1 MQNKKWWSKR
11 DEWNGLKVKQFV
23 MHGMLLCSSSV
34 SCCCET
40 VVVCLWYQQKRR
52 SSRVTKRQKYLEDV
66 DLSDED
72 HLLLPS
78 ASETP
83 DNSLMVNAV
92 LLFSSD
98 MQYSVVVVDDTDY
111 VWNFK
116 MHGTLIKGLV
126 LCEYWKFLIE
136 SLTIY
141 NIIYIIIYITL

>member
-1 MQNKKWWSKR
+1 
-11 DEWNGLKVKQFV
+11 
-23 MHGMLLCSSSV
+23 
-34 SCCCET
+34 
-40 VVVCLWYQQKRR
+40 
-52 SSRVTKRQKYLEDV
+52 
-66 DLSDED
+66 
-72 HLLLPS
+72 LLPS

-136 SLTIY
+136 S
-141 NIIYIIIYITL
+141 NR